1 MKILFPWLKEFVGVT
16 ATQAEMGARLSLA
29 GLPLEGI
36 EETQAGPVLDFE
48 VTNNRADCLSH
59 YGVAREAAAIY
70 RLPLRPLQLTLRED
84 KEKTSRAI
92 RVRIECPDLC
102 PRYTARVLRGVTVQP
117 SPLWLRERLA
127 ALGQSSIN
135 NVVDIAN
142 YVMFE
147 LGQPMHAFDLA
158 RIQESSLIVR
168 RSQPNEKLRTLDGI
182 ERVLPKDACVIA
194 GPTGAVAIGGVMGG
208 ANSEISF
215 DSRDILLEA
224 AAFDPL
230 SIRKTAKAL
239 GLRTE
244 ASFRFERGADIQMVE
259 LASRRAAQMILELA
273 GGKALAGVVDAFPA
287 PPKPVEIELTRR
299 EWLRVMGADAAD
311 EEVEAILGA
320 LGFQPKRTRSRSST
334 GAADAAWRCRQP
346 SWRGDVSREID
357 LIEEVARLHGYD
369 KFPPRLPPTRLPVQ
383 RLPLAAAEERLCERL
398 IALGYQEILSIPLV
412 NPEQDDLFQPANAVS
427 APLPAIVNNPL
438 AQDASRMR
446 SSGILNMLQ
455 ALEWNINHSQRDLRL
470 FEIGKRYELRDGVAR
485 ETRILTLGATG
496 QARAKNLYDACPAR
510 DFTFADLRGD
520 LDSVGELA
528 GGWLWQAS
536 GPSWLAAGRCAR
548 LSLSRAPDENLG
560 CAGQLSRRLAEQLKL
575 RHEVFLGETD
585 LTPLLEAIENNL
597 TARRFASWPRFPAVE
612 RDFSLNLSDA
622 TPYGALAD
630 AVRSLGIAEITR
642 IEPVDLFRG
651 AGVGDGRYSLLLRIT
666 FQSERATLTDAQLS
680 EFSTRIIAA
689 LEQAGA
695 TLRAR

>member
-1 MKILFPWLKEFVGVT
+1 MKILFPWLKEFVDVT
-16 ATQAEMGARLSLA
+16 APPPEMGARLSLA
-29 GLPLEGI
+29 GLPMESI

-70 RLPLRPLQLTLRED
+70 SLPLKPLQPALRED
-84 KEKTSRAI
+84 KGKTSRAI

-168 RSQPNEKLRTLDGI
+168 RSQPNEKIRTLDGI

-194 GPTGAVAIGGVMGG
+194 DATGGVAIGGVMGG

-224 AAFDPL
+224 AAFDPV
-230 SIRKTAKAL
+230 SVRKTAKAL

-273 GGKALAGVVDAFPA
+273 GGKALADLVDVFPS
-287 PPKPVEIELTRR
+287 PPKPLEIELARR
-299 EWLRVMGADAAD
+299 EWLRVMGADLAD
-311 EEVEAILGA
+311 EKVEAILGA

-334 GAADAAWRCRQP
+334 GAADASWRCQQP
-346 SWRGDVSREID
+346 SWRQDVSREID
-357 LIEEVARLHGYD
+357 LIGEVARLHGYD
-369 KFPPRLPPTRLPVQ
+369 KFPSRLPPARLPVQ
-383 RLPLAAAEERLCERL
+383 RLPLAAVEERLCERL
-398 IALGYQEILSIPLV
+398 VALGYQEILSIPLV
-412 NPEQDDLFQPANAVS
+412 NPEQDDLFRPESGIPPPVPAG
-427 APLPAIVNNPL
+427 VNNPL

-455 ALEWNINHSQRDLRL
+455 ALEWNINHGQRDLRL
-470 FEIGKRYELRDGVAR
+470 FEIGKRYELRDGAAR
-485 ETRILTLGATG
+485 ETRILTLSATG
-496 QARAKNLYDACPAR
+496 QVRAKNLYDACPAR

-520 LDSVGELA
+520 LDSAGELA
-528 GGWLWQAS
+528 GGWLWQAG
-536 GPSWLAAGRCAR
+536 GPPWLAAGRCAR
-548 LSLSRAPDENLG
+548 LSLNWAPDEYLG
-560 CAGQLSRRLAEQLKL
+560 CAGLLSRNIAEQFKL
-575 RHEVFLGETD
+575 RPEVFLAEIT
-585 LTPLLEAIENNL
+585 LTPLLEAIENHL
-597 TARRFASWPRFPAVE
+597 TARRFTSWPRFPAVE
-612 RDFSLNLSDA
+612 RDFSLILSDT

-630 AVRSLGIAEITR
+630 AVLSLGIAEITR
-642 IEPVDLFRG
+642 TEPVDLFRG
-651 AGVGDGRYSLLLRIT
+651 ASVGPGRYSLLLRVT
-666 FQSERATLTDAQLS
+666 FQSERATLTDTQLS

-689 LEQAGA
+689 LDQVGA